1 MHLNQVVFIGI
12 LALSILLFNLIQKYI
27 HVRKRRYRIS
37 NLIILKFLLRTSL
50 LFLLALILY
59 HEYNFENKSN
69 KSLGKNLVFLIPE
82 SSKNEISADLRIQ
95 MNEIA
100 NSDFFESFGLAR
112 LSDDKIRLMK
122 VIPNTSKEVFFSLLN
137 SPNLELNG
145 DQLQF
150 SDGLNNQVNEY
161 FDLFSNEFLISK
173 SYLQTRKLNLLSSF
187 YNNPAIKFYLLILS
201 LILVSIDLV
210 IKVKTVKL

>member
-1 MHLNQVVFIGI
+1 
-12 LALSILLFNLIQKYI
+12 
-27 HVRKRRYRIS
+27 
-37 NLIILKFLLRTSL
+37 
-50 LFLLALILY
+50 LALILY

-100 NSDFFESFGLAR
+100 NSDFFERFGLAR

-161 FDLFSNEFLISK
+161 FDLSSNEFLISK